1 MSSEDHPLPGWYPPG
16 GFGAPVARESSP
28 PPAETPGNPSDVA
41 PALTHRRLPSG
52 EVLCDPLG
60 VPTDEAPRRLSPLEE
75 AWRFIQGQARP
86 GPARGPDPAASPR
99 PRDPPDASERLIR
112 APSAVV
118 MTDEHGR
125 VAPVPG
131 DPHLVDE
138 ASRGGGAPSSTA
150 TATATAIAT
159 HARTL
164 SAASYHS
171 RGSGG
176 SVDLGDCDLG
186 DLGDLLRLGDSDSD
200 VDAAPGPSR
209 LRVSSAS
216 AAATASA
223 STPGAL
229 PPTPASPASAS
240 RAAAAD
246 AAKAAAKA
254 AASAPQSEA
263 ARKTAIRKSSGGW
276 LDGQRAL
283 SQVMTLLIR
292 EMKPLGMEGVAT
304 FDPLSGIML
313 WREQRRAAAARKRAV
328 AELYPEGDD
337 VDGFGGENPPDLRGL
352 RLGARHAAAAYG
364 SLAAI
369 LQNNSMQDKA
379 HGFVGAVQAAFV
391 SGDGDAS
398 ATKATAAAARSA
410 GVAPEDIVSADWVTL
425 PFSPASYVA
434 VDRDARTVVL
444 AIRGTVSTSD
454 LLTDACSTSVP
465 FLGGWAHAGMVGSAY
480 QVAKTQLPAA
490 TRALAENP
498 GFAFLITG
506 HSMGAGVAAILAMLL
521 RSGDED
527 VLAATRAGAEAA
539 TRFAGAS
546 RADAE
551 AAEKAATRAACHC
564 FAAPSVCSLDL
575 SLKAREHTT
584 AVVAGKDVI
593 PRLCYAAVRR
603 LLRRLNAVAP
613 SQPVMRAISAA
624 LGGRDKANAGAGG
637 EGFGLG
643 GEGSGSSVERRADED
658 ENAVGGGLGFGL
670 GFGSGDGS
678 GDGSVSVPNPKPNP
692 NPKPPPPLHDFGTD
706 GASNAAAASEPG
718 PGPRFGFPVPHGVSS
733 PQSAG
738 PSSESRCQGEWD
750 DLEGN
755 RGLELRDHAASDFL
769 VQPGLVIHL
778 RHLSSEDGPTAEVR
792 HPTAFTEIPISTRMM
807 TDHVPMVYQ
816 SAIDAVI
823 AKREAEE
830 AAAAEA
836 AARRAEE
843 EAAYGP
849 GGYAAYVAA
858 TAALEEAAAARRAAR
873 EAAGRVGSND
883 TTSARSGGAGTRRRA
898 SRAESR
904 RDDDDDDDP
913 GRRLWANVRRSLGI
927 GIGGGGGGGI
937 GGGGGGGD
945 DRSESSSGRRRRRGR
960 RGGDSTDAS
969 EDDDIIAG
977 LVELFGL
984 DDDGDDDDRATDGDG
999 EFPGDGSS
1007 SAPSTPRASPR
1018 ARDGIARAPSWG
1030 LGRLGT
1036 LIGKIRKDT
1045 EGLFAGA
1052 PDAGAEDAET
1062 RDATEKTAS
1071 GGAELG
1077 GAELGGAEL
1086 GGAES
1091 GGAEGAEAGA
1101 TTSDGDAHPLASSS
1115 AASARTNVDGRDMH
1129 RRGVERYFHLRRA
1142 RALLMGRGAEGA
1154 DGVPKVGDET
1164 PARTSAEDGYI
1175 AQAIRDARRRK

>member
-1 MSSEDHPLPGWYPPG
+1 MSDHPLPGWYPPG

-28 PPAETPGNPSDVA
+28 PPAETPANPSDVA

-99 PRDPPDASERLIR
+99 PRDPPEASERLIR

-125 VAPVPG
+125 VAPVPS

-138 ASRGGGAPSSTA
+138 AAGGGGAPSA
-150 TATATAIAT
+150 TATANAT

-200 VDAAPGPSR
+200 VDAVPGPSR

-216 AAATASA
+216 ASASASA

-391 SGDGDAS
+391 SGDGDAA

-465 FLGGWAHAGMVGSAY
+465 FLGGWAHAGMVISAY

-521 RSGDED
+521 RSGDEG

-546 RADAE
+546 RAEAE
-551 AAEKAATRAACHC
+551 AAETAATRAACHC

-624 LGGRDKANAGAGG
+624 LGGRDKANVGAGG
-637 EGFGLG
+637 EGFGFG
-643 GEGSGSSVERRADED
+643 GEGSGSSAERRADED
-658 ENAVGGGLGFGL
+658 GDAVGGGF

-678 GDGSVSVPNPKPNP
+678 VPVSNPKP

-706 GASNAAAASEPG
+706 VAPNAAAASEPG
-718 PGPRFGFPVPHGVSS
+718 PGPRFGFPVPSGVSS

-836 AARRAEE
+836 EAKRAEE
-843 EAAYGP
+843 VAAYGP
-849 GGYAAYVAA
+849 GGYAAHVAA

-898 SRAESR
+898 ESR
-904 RDDDDDDDP
+904 RDDADDDDP

-927 GIGGGGGGGI
+927 GVGGAGGGS
-937 GGGGGGGD
+937 D

-969 EDDDIIAG
+969 EDDDVIAG

-984 DDDGDDDDRATDGDG
+984 DDDGDDDDRATDGD
-999 EFPGDGSS
+999 EAFPGDGDGSS

-1052 PDAGAEDAET
+1052 PDAGEEDAET
-1062 RDATEKTAS
+1062 RDATERTESGGAEFGGAEQGGAEQ

-1077 GAELGGAEL
+1077 D
-1086 GGAES
+1086 AES
-1091 GGAEGAEAGA
+1091 DGAEGAEAGA

-1115 AASARTNVDGRDMH
+1115 SASARTNVDGRDMH

-1154 DGVPKVGDET
+1154 DGVPRVGDET

-1175 AQAIRDARRRK
+1175 AQAVRDARRRK

>member
-1 MSSEDHPLPGWYPPG
+1 MSSDHPLPGWYPPG
-16 GFGAPVARESSP
+16 GFGAAVARESSTST
-28 PPAETPGNPSDVA
+28 AETPADTSDTA
-41 PALTHRRLPSG
+41 PARTHRRLPSG

-60 VPTDEAPRRLSPLEE
+60 VPTDEAPRRLGPLEE
-75 AWRFIQGQARP
+75 AWRFIQGQPRSGP
-86 GPARGPDPAASPR
+86 GPARDLDHGASERRIRASPG
-99 PRDPPDASERLIR
+99 PPDPPDASERRIR

-131 DPHLVDE
+131 DVHLDDD
-138 ASRGGGAPSSTA
+138 AGGAAAPAAA
-150 TATATAIAT
+150 TVHAHTT

-176 SVDLGDCDLG
+176 SVDVGDCDLG
-186 DLGDLLRLGDSDSD
+186 DLGDLLRLGDSSDSD
-200 VDAAPGPSR
+200 LDGAPGPSR
-209 LRVSSAS
+209 LRVSSTS
-216 AAATASA
+216 DVT
-223 STPGAL
+223 STPRAVS
-229 PPTPASPASAS
+229 PTPASPASAS

-263 ARKTAIRKSSGGW
+263 ARKTAIRKTSGGW
-276 LDGQRAL
+276 LDGQEAL
-283 SQVMTLLIR
+283 RRVMKLLIR
-292 EMKPLGMEGVAT
+292 EMKPLGMEGMAT

-313 WREQRRAAAARKRAV
+313 WREQRLAAAARKRAI
-328 AELYPEGDD
+328 AELYPEGDAL
-337 VDGFGGENPPDLRGL
+337 GGENPPDLRGL

-391 SGDGDAS
+391 SGDGDAA
-398 ATKATAAAARSA
+398 ATKATVAAAKAA
-410 GVAPEDIVSADWVTL
+410 GVAPEDIVSAEWVTL
-425 PFSPASYVA
+425 HMSPASYVA

-490 TRALAENP
+490 TRALAENS

-527 VLAATRAGAEAA
+527 VLAAISAGSEAA
-539 TRFAGAS
+539 RSAGAS
-546 RADAE
+546 RDEAE
-551 AAEKAATRAACHC
+551 AAETMATRAACHC
-564 FAAPSVCSLDL
+564 FAAPSVCSLHL
-575 SLKAREHTT
+575 SLQARQHTT
-584 AVVAGKDVI
+584 SVVAGKDVI
-593 PRLCYAAVRR
+593 PRLCYASVRR
-603 LLRRLNAVAP
+603 LLRRLNNAAP

-624 LGGRDKANAGAGG
+624 LGGRDKTNV
-637 EGFGLG
+637 G
-643 GEGSGSSVERRADED
+643 GEGSGRFADED
-658 ENAVGGGLGFGL
+658 GGE
-670 GFGSGDGS
+670 GSGLFADEDGAAS
-678 GDGSVSVPNPKPNP
+678 IAVRR
-692 NPKPPPPLHDFGTD
+692 PPLHDFGVESRV
-706 GASNAAAASEPG
+706 A
-718 PGPRFGFPVPHGVSS
+718 RHVSA
-733 PQSAG
+733 PPSAG

-778 RHLSSEDGPTAEVR
+778 RHLSSEDGPTAEAR

-830 AAAAEA
+830 AAAAEE

-843 EAAYGP
+843 VAVYGP
-849 GGYAAYVAA
+849 GGYAAHLAA

-873 EAAGRVGSND
+873 RDARRAAHASTTKRVGSNE
-883 TTSARSGGAGTRRRA
+883 TTRGRSGGAGTRRRVA
-898 SRAESR
+898 RAER
-904 RDDDDDDDP
+904 DDDDP

-927 GIGGGGGGGI
+927 GVGVD
-937 GGGGGGGD
+937 D
-945 DRSESSSGRRRRRGR
+945 DRSESSSGRRRRGR
-960 RGGDSTDAS
+960 RGDDSTDAS
-969 EDDDIIAG
+969 EEDDIIAG
-977 LVELFGL
+977 LAELFGL
-984 DDDGDDDDRATDGDG
+984 DDDGEDDERDADGDG
-999 EFPGDGSS
+999 EFPGDGDGDGDGSSWDGSS

-1030 LGRLGT
+1030 LGRLGA

-1052 PDAGAEDAET
+1052 PDAGAGDAAS
-1062 RDATEKTAS
+1062 RDANEKIEPGGTES
-1071 GGAELG
+1071 GGAES
-1077 GAELGGAEL
+1077 

-1091 GGAEGAEAGA
+1091 GGAEGARAGA
-1101 TTSDGDAHPLASSS
+1101 TTSDAHPLASSS
-1115 AASARTNVDGRDMH
+1115 AAPRTSVDGRDMH

-1142 RALLMGRGAEGA
+1142 RALEG
-1154 DGVPKVGDET
+1154 
-1164 PARTSAEDGYI
+1164 
-1175 AQAIRDARRRK
+1175 

>member
-1 MSSEDHPLPGWYPPG
+1 MSSDHPLPGWYPPG

-28 PPAETPGNPSDVA
+28 PPAETPADTSDVA
-41 PALTHRRLPSG
+41 PALSHRRLPSG

-125 VAPVPG
+125 VAPVPS

-138 ASRGGGAPSSTA
+138 AALGGDAPSA
-150 TATATAIAT
+150 TATATANAT

-176 SVDLGDCDLG
+176 SVDVGDCDLG

-216 AAATASA
+216 ASASASA

-229 PPTPASPASAS
+229 PPTPAPPASAS

-328 AELYPEGDD
+328 AELYPEGDESS
-337 VDGFGGENPPDLRGL
+337 GENPPDLRGL

-391 SGDGDAS
+391 SGDGDAA

-465 FLGGWAHAGMVGSAY
+465 FLGGWAHAGMVISAY

-521 RSGDED
+521 RSGDEG
-527 VLAATRAGAEAA
+527 VLAATRAGAEEA

-546 RADAE
+546 RAEAE
-551 AAEKAATRAACHC
+551 AAETAATRAACHC

-603 LLRRLNAVAP
+603 LLRRLNSAAP

-624 LGGRDKANAGAGG
+624 LGGRDKANVGAGG
-637 EGFGLG
+637 EGFKVEGFAG
-643 GEGSGSSVERRADED
+643 EGFKGEGSGTSAERRADED
-658 ENAVGGGLGFGL
+658 GAAVGGGFGH
-670 GFGSGDGS
+670 GHGEA
-678 GDGSVSVPNPKPNP
+678 SVSVLK
-692 NPKPPPPLHDFGTD
+692 PKPPPPLHDFGTD
-706 GASNAAAASEPG
+706 GALNAAAASASG
-718 PGPRFGFPVPHGVSS
+718 PGPRFGFPVPPEVSS

-843 EAAYGP
+843 VAAYGP

-883 TTSARSGGAGTRRRA
+883 TTSARSGGAGKRSA
-898 SRAESR
+898 R
-904 RDDDDDDDP
+904 RDDADDDDP

-927 GIGGGGGGGI
+927 GV
-937 GGGGGGGD
+937 GGGGGD

-984 DDDGDDDDRATDGDG
+984 DDEGDDDDRATDGEG
-999 EFPGDGSS
+999 EFPGDGDGDGDGDGCS

-1062 RDATEKTAS
+1062 RDATEKTETT
-1071 GGAELG
+1071 ELG

-1086 GGAES
+1086 GGAE
-1091 GGAEGAEAGA
+1091 GAEAA

-1115 AASARTNVDGRDMH
+1115 SVSARTNVDGRDMH

-1142 RALLMGRGAEGA
+1142 RALLMGRGAKGAEGA
-1154 DGVPKVGDET
+1154 DGVPRVGDET

-1175 AQAIRDARRRK
+1175 AQAIRDARRRT